1 MVEIGGR
8 LRRLRKAKR
17 MTQEDLAE
25 IIGVSNVMIS
35 SYELSTRQPAYDI
48 LIRFA
53 RFFGVSVDYLLGLD
67 KNLSVSVEG
76 LSEKYI
82 AVVMSMIEQLKD

>member
-17 MTQEDLAE
+17 MTQEELAE
-25 IIGVSNVMIS
+25 IVGVSNVMIS

-67 KNLSVSVEG
+67 KNLCVSVEG

-82 AVVMSMIEQLKD
+82 SLVLSMIEQLKE

>member
-82 AVVMSMIEQLKD
+82 AVVLSMIEQLKD